1 MNYQI
6 LRRYILLLFLLFSVI
21 FVSFGQQDLGRIT
34 GTVSDASTGEL
45 LPNASIVIKGS
56 VKGVSTNFDGNYE
69 LQVPSGTYVLVVSY
83 IGYDESENQVIV
95 KANETIEL
103 NIKLSSGGQLNEV
116 VITVQAR
123 GQMAAMRE
131 QVASNKI
138 VNIISSEKMLELPD
152 ANAAEAIGRLPGIS
166 LQRSSGEASKV
177 VIRGVSPAQNN
188 VTIAGV
194 KMASTNASDRSA
206 DLSMIQSEMLSG
218 VEVSKTLRA
227 DMDAGATGGTVDMRL
242 ATANEKPSFNAMQE
256 GGYNNLFSNIGSY
269 KFSVGGS
276 ARFLK
281 NKFGAKIQG
290 TFEQK
295 QLSSQRFNAA
305 YSGPELRKELDS
317 DGNLTGEEYFI
328 ARTQSASLA
337 LVETMRERMGVSLVL
352 DFKSPFYEVSFLNLV
367 NKKTDNI
374 INRNENHNFVNS
386 VNPFSLTSSAGSFE
400 DINTT
405 HLLENKVRFLGTQLN
420 LSLAYTYVKTS
431 GFNQIFPF
439 IEFSRT
445 GFSIDQEDLIFKQ
458 PKDLLDLYGRAN
470 ISDNKLVSDDRN
482 TSELTDK
489 NYDINLD
496 WRIPFKLENM
506 NIKGVFSIGG
516 KYHLLERESNE
527 EQLYVDYVAGRGQAT
542 RVQYL
547 EQFPNIAW
555 PLGDAQGI
563 VASNFVDANY
573 NPGKFLNGQYNLN
586 WSPDIDLMKNIQ
598 SQLYTENLGLFRGR
612 GQQSYEND
620 YSNREEQMA
629 AYVMTEL
636 NIGKLLL
643 VPGIRMEK
651 VNTDYMAFAIL
662 TNPVNTNGI
671 TGIPDSISVKR
682 NNHLLFPSINAKYQF
697 GKSVALR
704 GAAYKSV
711 TRPDFIALSPKTV
724 ITPSQPSFSSGNPF
738 LEPSTAWNY
747 DLSLEVY
754 NSKFGL
760 LTVNPFYKQ
769 IDDFIVWLP
778 DYFPRRS
785 ERIVAAPEG
794 FVSALPGV
802 DFYPLEDL
810 ARDAR
815 TGIPVN
821 NNEKAVYYGIEISYQ
836 KNFSNMANRVLKGIV
851 LDVNLTVIDSKTN
864 YPYFKNV
871 VIGIDNT
878 GFIPKDII
886 GYEYSLREGKVAG
899 QPSFISNVILGW
911 DYKGFSSR
919 ISYRYQGKTLSSLD
933 ARLSFSD
940 GYTDEFQMLDIS
952 FTQRIYKRLDIYLN
966 ASNLTNHIDKN
977 YRIYPGNMRMPLND
991 QYYGTRAQLGA
1002 RWGFN

>member
-1 MNYQI
+1 MKFQI
-6 LRRYILLLFLLFSVI
+6 MRSFLLTLVL
-21 FVSFGQQDLGRIT
+21 FVNSFQSFGQEQSGRII
-34 GTVSDASTGEL
+34 GTVRDAVNGDL
-45 LPNASIVIKGS
+45 LPSANIVLKGIS
-56 VKGVSTNFDGNYE
+56 QGTLTDFDGNYE
-69 LQVPSGTYVLVVSY
+69 LKVVPGTYGLVVSY
-83 IGYDESENQVIV
+83 MGYENFEKQVLV
-95 KANETIEL
+95 KTKETIEVNVKL
-103 NIKLSSGGQLNEV
+103 NPGGQLNEV

-177 VIRGVSPAQNN
+177 VIRGVSAAQNN

-194 KMASTNASDRSA
+194 KMASTNSGDRSA

-242 ATANEKPSFNAMQE
+242 ATAATRPTFNAMQE

-269 KFSVGGS
+269 KSSVGGS

-305 YSGPELRKELDS
+305 YSGPELRQELDS
-317 DGNLTGEEYFI
+317 DGNLSGEEYFI

-337 LVETMRERMGVSLVL
+337 VVETMRERMGVSLVL

-374 INRNENHNFVNS
+374 INRDENHSFVNS
-386 VNPFSLTSSAGSFE
+386 FNPFRLTASAGVFE
-400 DINTT
+400 NINTT
-405 HLLENKVRFLGTQLN
+405 HLLENKIRFLGTELN
-420 LSLAYTYVKTS
+420 LSLAHTYVKTS

-439 IEFSRT
+439 VEFST
-445 GFSIDQEDLIFKQ
+445 TTPFIDQDDLIFTK
-458 PKDLLDLYGRAN
+458 PKYLLDLYGGAN

-482 TSELTDK
+482 TSELIDK
-489 NYDINLD
+489 NYDINID
-496 WRIPFKLENM
+496 WRIPFELENM

-516 KYHLLERESNE
+516 KYHLLKRESNQ
-527 EQLYVDYVAGRGQAT
+527 EQLYVDYLAGRGQAT
-542 RVQYL
+542 RAQYL
-547 EQFPNIAW
+547 EQFPGLDW
-555 PLGDAQGI
+555 PAGDTQGI
-563 VASNFVDANY
+563 LATNFVDANY
-573 NPGKFLNGQYNLN
+573 NPGTFLNGQYNLN
-586 WSPDIDLMKNIQ
+586 WSPDINLMKNVQ
-598 SQLYTENLGLFRGR
+598 SELYAENPDLFRGR
-612 GQQSYEND
+612 GQQSYQND
-620 YSNREEQMA
+620 YSNREEQIA

-651 VNTDYMAFAIL
+651 VNTDYKAFAIL

-671 TGIPDSISVKR
+671 TGIPDSISEKR
-682 NNHLLFPSINAKYQF
+682 DNHLLFPSINAKYQF
-697 GKSVALR
+697 GKSIAIR

-711 TRPDFIALSPKTV
+711 TRPGFIQLSPKTV
-724 ITPSQPSFSSGNPF
+724 ITPSQPNFSSGNPF
-738 LEPSTAWNY
+738 LEPATAWNY
-747 DLSLEVY
+747 DISLEVY

-769 IDDFIVWLP
+769 INDFVVFLP
-778 DYFPRRS
+778 NYFPLRN

-794 FVSALPGV
+794 FVAALPGV
-802 DFYPLEDL
+802 DFYPIEDL
-810 ARDAR
+810 ANDGR

-821 NNEKAVYYGIEISYQ
+821 NNEKAVYYGIELSYQ
-836 KNFSNMANRVLKGIV
+836 KNFRNLSNKVLKGFV
-851 LDVNLTVIDSKTN
+851 LDVNITVIESKTK
-864 YPYFKNV
+864 YPYFENV
-871 VIGIDNT
+871 VIGIDNS
-878 GFIPKDII
+878 GFIPRDII

-919 ISYRYQGKTLSSLD
+919 ISYRFQGKTLSGLD
-933 ARLSFSD
+933 AKLSFED
-940 GYTDEFQMLDIS
+940 GYTDEFQMLDVS
-952 FTQRIYKRLDIYLN
+952 FTQRIAKGLDIYLN
-966 ASNLTNHIDKN
+966 ASNLTNHIDKD
-977 YRIYPGNMRMPLND
+977 YRIYPGNLRMPLNN
-991 QYYGTRAQLGA
+991 QYYGSRAQLGA
-1002 RWGFN
+1002 RYRF